1 MEHYDC
7 IVIGTG
13 GVGSAALFHLAQH
26 GVHALGIDRF
36 PPGHD
41 RGSSHGDTR
50 LIRLA
55 YMEHPDYVP
64 LLRRAYDLW
73 AQISERC
80 GQQLYTETGL
90 LEVGPP
96 DGAMVPGVLESA
108 REHDLTIEQLTAAE
122 VEHRFPSFRVPETMM
137 AVFEKRAG
145 YLQVEACVLA
155 YLAEAQQLG
164 AALRSNEIVH
174 AWRADGQGVVVTTDT
189 GQYTAERLIITPGAW
204 ATQLL
209 GDVGIPFTIRR
220 KSLFW
225 YEVSNPI
232 YNMESGCPCY
242 FYETPE
248 GDFYG
253 FPQVGASGFKV
264 AEHSGGQ
271 TMTDPLA
278 LDRDV
283 YPDDQQQ
290 VEHFLGT
297 YVPGVSQQRQK
308 HVVCMYTV
316 SPDEHFVVDHHPHH
330 PQVAFTAGL
339 SGHGFKFASVLGE
352 ILTELA
358 LDGQTQLPAEF
369 LSCQRFSRRERR
381 EQ

>member
-13 GVGSAALFHLAQH
+13 GVGSAALFHLAQR
-26 GVHALGIDRF
+26 GADALGIDRF

-96 DGAMVPGVLESA
+96 DGCMVPGVLESA
-108 REHDLTIEQLTAAE
+108 REHDLGIEQLTAAE
-122 VEHRFPSFRVPETMM
+122 VERRFQGFRVPDTMT

-145 YLQVEACVLA
+145 YLRVEACVLA
-155 YLAEAQQLG
+155 YLAEAQKLG
-164 AALRSNEIVH
+164 ATLHSNESVH
-174 AWRADGQGVVVTTDT
+174 SWQADGQGVVVKTDK
-189 GQYTAERLIITPGAW
+189 GQYAADRLIITPGAW
-204 ATQLL
+204 ASQLL
-209 GDVGIPFTIRR
+209 GDLGIPFIIRR

-225 YEVSNPI
+225 YEVSDPV

-242 FYETPE
+242 FYETPA
-248 GDFYG
+248 GLFYG
-253 FPQVGASGFKV
+253 FPQIGTSGFKV

-271 TMTDPLA
+271 TLTDPLTP
-278 LDRDV
+278 DRDV
-283 YPDDQQQ
+283 YSGDQHQ

-297 YVPGVSQQRQK
+297 YTPGVSHQRHK

-316 SPDEHFVVDHHPHH
+316 SPDEHFVLDQHPQY

-352 ILTELA
+352 IMTDLA
-358 LDGQTQLPAEF
+358 LDGQTQLPAGF
-369 LSCQRFSRRERR
+369 LNCKRFKK
-381 EQ
+381 